1 MSVDQKMTRIAM
13 RCLVALDEGDDVSAH
28 QYRGYLVGEGFFE
41 SESAVDRYIDQV
53 VSDFRSRVEN

>member
-1 MSVDQKMTRIAM
+1 MTRIAM
-13 RCLVALDEGDDVSAH
+13 RCLAAFDDDDVSAH

-41 SESAVDRYIDQV
+41 SDSAVDRYIDQV